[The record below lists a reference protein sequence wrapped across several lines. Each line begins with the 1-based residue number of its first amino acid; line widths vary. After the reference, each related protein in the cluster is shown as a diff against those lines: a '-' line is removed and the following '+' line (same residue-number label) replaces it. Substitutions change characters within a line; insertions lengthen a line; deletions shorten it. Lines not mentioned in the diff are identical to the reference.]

1 MPAMGHGSY
10 STTTL
15 RLLRL
20 LAILTYTT
28 TYTGVNLAI
37 AVALI
42 KTTDSLDSDELTVT
56 NLASLSARDAIGS
69 LV

>member
-1 MPAMGHGSY
+1 MPATDHGSY

-15 RLLRL
+15 PLLRL
-20 LAILTYTT
+20 PAILTYTT
-28 TYTGVNLAI
+28 TYTGVHLAI

-42 KTTDSLDSDELTVT
+42 KTIDSFDSDELTIT